1 MTDELPEMRASDAE
15 RERIAEVLREA
26 LAEGRLGMDEF
37 QDRLDS
43 AYRAR
48 TRGELVPLVRDLP
61 QQGSQESSLSRAAD
75 EEGDAAPALR
85 GKRRWTERIGGAAT
99 SRWGIGIMGGFS
111 RKGEWTAPRVFTGIG
126 IMGGGELDLRDA
138 RFEDR
143 EVVIRCFALMGGMSV
158 TVPPGLGVEVRGVG
172 IMGGFDTSG
181 SSFGDPDAPRVV
193 ITGLTLMGGVGV
205 VRKIRHEEKLQLRL
219 ERREQREI
227 ERRQRREQRG
237 EQGEDGDGGH
247 GGHKSL

>member
-1 MTDELPEMRASDAE
+1 MTDDLPEMRASDAE
-15 RERIAEVLREA
+15 RERIAEVLRDA
-26 LAEGRLGMDEF
+26 LAEGRLGLDEF

-61 QQGSQESSLSRAAD
+61 QQADQSSAVDLSPVVAD
-75 EEGDAAPALR
+75 DASPVP
-85 GKRRWTERIGGAAT
+85 RRRRSWAERIGGAGT
-99 SRWGIGIMGGFS
+99 SRWGIGVMGGFG
-111 RKGEWTAPRVFTGIG
+111 RKGEWTVPRVFTGIG

-143 EVVIRCFALMGGMSV
+143 DVVIRCFALMGGMSV

-193 ITGLTLMGGVGV
+193 ITGFTVMGGVGV
-205 VRKIRHEEKLQLRL
+205 VRKIPHDEKLLLREQKR
-219 ERREQREI
+219 ERREL
-227 ERRQRREQRG
+227 ERRQRREERERRG
-237 EQGEDGDGGH
+237 DDEGGSER
-247 GGHKSL
+247 KSL